1 MKKDRYLDEKKVS
14 PIMHYDFYSTP
25 KINGM
30 LAGHVDGELVVDKNQ
45 RAIPY
50 KKIRKLEGNVQA
62 SDKNKIRRK

>member
-14 PIMHYDFYSTP
+14 PTMHYDFYSTP

-50 KKIRKLEGNVQA
+50 KKIGKLEGKKQESNK
-62 SDKNKIRRK
+62 SKIRRK

>member
-1 MKKDRYLDEKKVS
+1 
-14 PIMHYDFYSTP
+14 MHYDFYSTP
-25 KINGM
+25 KINRM

-50 KKIRKLEGNVQA
+50 KKIGKLEGNVQA

>member
-1 MKKDRYLDEKKVS
+1 MKRDRYLDEKKVS

-25 KINGM
+25 KVNGM

-50 KKIRKLEGNVQA
+50 KLIGTLERIIPEA
-62 SDKNKIRRK
+62 EKNRVRRK